1 MSDAPRYEVYLAGE
15 TVKLLVVLDYV
26 QGTRWKEKRRED
38 WARRI
43 GARTMAPGGSGGRVN
58 DRDDARTGERLE
70 CAGLALGRLGATAM
84 RDRSGGCVTKEH
96 AGWG

>member
-43 GARTMAPGGSGGRVN
+43 GVHLGLLARPGSGCELRN
-58 DRDDARTGERLE
+58 MD
-70 CAGLALGRLGATAM
+70 CWSAGPGHPGKV
-84 RDRSGGCVTKEH
+84 DRSANNGTRREWR
-96 AGWG
+96 AGK